1 MASEKLLP
9 AVAETLHSPPGR
21 DLSFYLVLFVAVIPI
36 WSVVPFSWAFVIY
49 ALHYGLIWN
58 FSWRGWTVFAVA
70 LSEVRPSDH
79 FLPVAP
85 PLTRA
90 SCRSSSACT
99 TTTSRASSPDRVSTV
114 PATCMSFG
122 RRSTAYSR
130 LALLPCQKKVTTRK
144 LSMST
149 DRGVLKRP
157 WRT

>member
-9 AVAETLHSPPGR
+9 AVVDTLHTPPGR
-21 DLSFYLVLFVAVIPI
+21 DLSFYLVLFVAVLPI

-79 FLPVAP
+79 FIPVAP
-85 PLTRA
+85 LLTRA
-90 SCRSSSACT
+90 SYRSSSACT
-99 TTTSRASSPDRVSTV
+99 TTTSQPSSPDRVPTL

-122 RRSTAYSR
+122 GLSSACSR
-130 LALLPCQKKVTTRK
+130 LALHPCQKKVTTK
-144 LSMST
+144 NPSM
-149 DRGVLKRP
+149 
-157 WRT
+157 